1 MSYKKGSGQ
10 NTLYVTY
17 KNGKIVYS
25 GDETIIFDRKPL
37 PAYKKAFQEE
47 NHHDMRGAIVVSKK
61 GFMNVKSGMRGIVYE
76 VYQDFDYSDK
86 YGWSIIF
93 ESGSYDG
100 FSVNDRKMLDMV
112 ELIGIYP
119 PAQNY
124 KFTNVMQLQKDF
136 EAGMFKFK

>member
-1 MSYKKGSGQ
+1 
-10 NTLYVTY
+10 
-17 KNGKIVYS
+17 
-25 GDETIIFDRKPL
+25 
-37 PAYKKAFQEE
+37 
-47 NHHDMRGAIVVSKK
+47 
-61 GFMNVKSGMRGIVYE
+61 MNVKSGMRGIVYE